1 MQLIQYFYDNMKIPQ
16 DNALLQS
23 TGGKH

>member
-1 MQLIQYFYDNMKIPQ
+1 MQLIQYFYGNMKIPQ